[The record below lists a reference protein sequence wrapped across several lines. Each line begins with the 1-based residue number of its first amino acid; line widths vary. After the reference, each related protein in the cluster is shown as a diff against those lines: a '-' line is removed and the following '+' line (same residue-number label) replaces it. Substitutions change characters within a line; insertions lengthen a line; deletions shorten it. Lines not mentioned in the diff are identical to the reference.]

1 MRKKMDIGR
10 ASSHSMGPL
19 TLCMASPHKGHLADR
34 LDRLSHAKPKS
45 RMMRGLAGTALLAMA
60 ALSAPYTFAGTEPS
74 SEPAT
79 ASKRVEK
86 SVFRFSEAEKW
97 TEDGTLKIRSG
108 GAYEIISENGVLTA
122 YQLSDDGKTRQQL
135 PVNKTVDGVYEL
147 IRQNGEVVTF
157 NPSDYP
163 APPTPPTP
171 PTFPGQDGQLAN
183 KQIRIVTS
191 IDGFEG
197 CLLYTSPSP
206 RDQRGSR
213 MPSSA

>member
-1 MRKKMDIGR
+1 MHKSAKIGR
-10 ASSHSMGPL
+10 ASSNSMDPLTLGPL
-19 TLCMASPHKGHLADR
+19 TLGMANSRKGHLADR
-34 LDRLSHAKPKS
+34 IDRLSNVTPYS
-45 RMMRGLAGTALLAMA
+45 RMTRGLACSALFVMA
-60 ALSAPYTFAGTEPS
+60 ALSAPYTLAGTEPS
-74 SEPAT
+74 SEPT
-79 ASKRVEK
+79 TVSKRVEK

-97 TEDGTLKIRSG
+97 TEDGTLKIRSA

-122 YQLSDDGKTRQQL
+122 YQISDGGKTRQQL

-157 NPSDYP
+157 NPSP

-183 KQIRIVTS
+183 AQIRVITS

-197 CLLYTSPSP
+197 LSLIHI
-206 RDQRGSR
+206 
-213 MPSSA
+213 